1 MDDLFN
7 YCLESVASDYV
18 SEGFKVTL
26 KNAGKFVGKSIAT
39 VIDCLINTVRRMIN
53 VFANMIRKIAGKDLK
68 RIEDKEIVRGFFSR
82 ASHLISFR
90 NKMVK
95 NVDPNGTPISGVSD
109 KNIDETVKILQT
121 VIVDIKNL
129 KDNIY
134 EHYTVKGGSNAVIDE
149 MNEIISENDTFVQDV
164 FRHLSKG
171 IENSIKSGGII

>member
-1 MDDLFN
+1 MENLFD
-7 YCLESVASDYV
+7 YCLESVTCDYV
-18 SEGFKVTL
+18 SEGFKDTL

-53 VFANMIRKIAGKDLK
+53 AFANMIRKIAGKDLK
-68 RIEDKEIVRGFFSR
+68 SIEDKEIVRGFFSR

-95 NVDPNGTPISGVSD
+95 SVDPNSTPISGVSD

-129 KDNIY
+129 KDNIH
-134 EHYTVKGGSNAVIDE
+134 EHYTVKGGTNAVIDE
-149 MNEIISENDTFVQDV
+149 MYELISENDTFVQDV
-164 FRHLSKG
+164 FRRVLK
-171 IENSIKSGGII
+171 E